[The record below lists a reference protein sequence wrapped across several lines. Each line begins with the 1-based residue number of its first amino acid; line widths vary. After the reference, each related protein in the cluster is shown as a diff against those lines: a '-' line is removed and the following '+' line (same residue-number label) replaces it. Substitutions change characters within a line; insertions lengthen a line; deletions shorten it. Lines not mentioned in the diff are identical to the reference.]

1 MFYKP
6 ETLPQIRA
14 FGSRVTTAN
23 RALPFL
29 YLSRLVSGGF
39 LGLQASSTVTTSHGV
54 GKLQSQFGVLP
65 RSPRCTV
72 YGSKKKAVSCLT
84 SRENR
89 RNHKKQKL
97 KKISTPND
105 NPTIDDKILFIICSS
120 IGPWTTGHIDQKL
133 GQPEN
138 TMSKS
143 RSR

>member
-1 MFYKP
+1 MIFSVAQVKKTASLGNSKRLVRSCISAPVREKTSQNSRCFNKP

-39 LGLQASSTVTTSHGV
+39 LGLQASSTVTTSHRV

-72 YGSKKKAVSCLT
+72 YGSKKRPVSCLT
-84 SRENR
+84 SRENP

-97 KKISTPND
+97 KKNLNS
-105 NPTIDDKILFIICSS
+105 
-120 IGPWTTGHIDQKL
+120 Q
-133 GQPEN
+133 
-138 TMSKS
+138 
-143 RSR
+143 